1 MRRSLFQGLVLSLL
15 LVAAFA
21 WVSFDKTVQVEV
33 DGQPRAVRTFA
44 GTVRGVLDHIDVKA
58 GEHDLVAPAPAVKV
72 KEGSRIVVRR
82 GRELTVKL
90 NGKTRT
96 VWVTAL
102 SVEEALDQLALRNA
116 TGAFVSASRSR
127 QIPLSGMAFE
137 IRTPARVNILVDGHV
152 KTVVTTHATL
162 REVFAQAKVT
172 LAKTDKVSAPLTI
185 LPLDGLTVRVTRVRA
200 GVETEDLAIP
210 FSTIRKA
217 DPKMWLGETRV
228 AVRGVPGI
236 RVRTWRLTY
245 TNHRLSSRNL
255 STVKLV
261 RKPTTEV
268 VYYGTRHRTVD
279 DLNWSALARCESG
292 GNPRA
297 VSSGGTYRGLYQF
310 RLGTWYS
317 VGGTGDPID
326 ASASEQ
332 TYRAKRLYLR
342 SGRGPWPYCGRL
354 L

>member
-1 MRRSLFQGLVLSLL
+1 VRRALFQGLVLSLL

-21 WVSFDKTVQVEV
+21 WVRFDKTVQVEI

-44 GTVRGVLDHIDVKA
+44 GTVGGVLSHIDVRA
-58 GEHDLVAPAPAVKV
+58 GQHDLVAPAPKVKV

-82 GRELTVKL
+82 GRELTLKL

-102 SVEEALDQLALRNA
+102 SVDEAMDQLALRDA
-116 TGAFVSASRSR
+116 SGAYVSASRSR
-127 QIPLSGMAFE
+127 QIPLSGMAVE
-137 IRTPARVNILVDGHV
+137 IRTPARVNFLVDGHV
-152 KTVVTTHATL
+152 RTVVTTKATL
-162 REVFAQAKVT
+162 KETLAQAKIT

-185 LPLDGLTVRVTRVRA
+185 LPLNGLTVRITRVRA
-200 GVETEDLAIP
+200 GVETEDVAIP
-210 FSTIRKA
+210 FQTIRKA
-217 DPKMWLGETRV
+217 DSRMWLGDTRV
-228 AVRGVPGI
+228 SVRGVPGI
-236 RVRTWRLTY
+236 KVRTWKLIY
-245 TNHRLSSRNL
+245 TNHRLTARNL
-255 STVKLV
+255 STVKTV

-268 VYYGTRHRTVD
+268 LYYGTRRRTVD

-310 RLGTWYS
+310 RMSTWRG
-317 VGGTGDPID
+317 VGGSGDPID
-326 ASASEQ
+326 ASVSEQ